1 MSPSCLAL
9 LLSLASAC
17 TMPWSPVTLRV
28 SLPPR
33 PDLCMQYQ
41 QHAPMCVSQLM
52 AALELPHGLP

>member
-17 TMPWSPVTLRV
+17 TLPWSPVTLRV

-33 PDLCMQYQ
+33 PDLCVQYQ
-41 QHAPMCVSQLM
+41 QHPPLCASHLV
-52 AALELPHGLP
+52 ATLEQPHGQP